1 LDWSSFWVVALPP
14 ITGGII
20 GYYTND
26 LAIKMLFR
34 PYRAVKI
41 GEMVVPFTPGLIPR
55 NQDRLAQRVSNAI
68 MSSLLTPD
76 EMKKVAQRLLQTERI
91 QSAIQWL
98 LELALNQVRADTQQK
113 TAKILASIL
122 RDFVGQSLPR
132 VIAVLAHQDDFLE
145 VQFNQIFDQILL
157 DYHLDDDQAAQLAD
171 WVVDEALPPEALRLG
186 LINFLTD
193 RNIIILDEGL
203 REKTSGPFWVV
214 ANLLGAKDT
223 LLRLRSFCIEEREVC
238 NARIRELVVSLGLQQ
253 RLGEWLGSLSLQS
266 LPDATV
272 LQLRQN
278 FRESVRVYLQTKG
291 ENVLQKLSDTV
302 NWEDTA
308 TVILERLQSSEVV
321 VASLD
326 MVSQE
331 LALVLERYL
340 EKDLEQLVEQA
351 IPILN
356 LDQVIMERV
365 KATEPEALEEA
376 IQGIVKS
383 ELQAIVNLGGI
394 LGLGIGLFQSGLLL
408 LR

>member
-1 LDWSSFWVVALPP
+1 LDWSLFWVVALPP

-34 PYRAVKI
+34 PYRAIKV
-41 GEMVVPFTPGLIPR
+41 GNTVLPFTPGLIPR
-55 NQDRLAQRVSNAI
+55 NQDRLAQRISNAI

-76 EMKKVAQRLLQTERI
+76 EMQKVAQRLLQTERM

-98 LELALNQVRADTQQK
+98 LELALDQIRADTQQK
-113 TAKILASIL
+113 TVKILANIL
-122 RDFVGQSLPR
+122 KDFVGQSLPR
-132 VIAVLAHQDDFLE
+132 VTAVLARRDDFLK

-171 WVVDEALPPEALRLG
+171 WLIDDALPPDALRRG

-193 RNIIILDEGL
+193 RNIAILDEGL
-203 REKTSGPFWVV
+203 REKTSGTFWVV
-214 ANLLGAKDT
+214 ANLLGAKNA
-223 LLRLRSFCIEEREVC
+223 LVRLRSFCIEERDAC
-238 NARIRELVVSLGLQQ
+238 NVRIQELVISLGIQQ
-253 RLGEWLGSLSLQS
+253 RLGEWLGSLSLQN
-266 LPDATV
+266 LPVSTV
-272 LQLRQN
+272 RQLRRN

-291 ENVLQKLSDTV
+291 ESVLQSLSDTV
-302 NWEDTA
+302 NWEETSA
-308 TVILERLQSSEVV
+308 VILSRLQSSEAV

-326 MVSQE
+326 VVSQE
-331 LALVLERYL
+331 LALILERYL
-340 EKDLEQLVEQA
+340 ERDLEKLVEQA

-365 KATEPEALEEA
+365 KATPPESLEEA

-394 LGLGIGLFQSGLLL
+394 LGLGIGLFQSLILLI
-408 LR
+408 R

>member
-1 LDWSSFWVVALPP
+1 LDWSSFWVLALPP

-41 GEMVVPFTPGLIPR
+41 GELVVPFTPGLIPR
-55 NQDRLAQRVSNAI
+55 NQDRLALRISNAI

-76 EMKKVAQRLLQTERI
+76 EMHKVAQRLLQTERM
-91 QSAIQWL
+91 QAAIQWI
-98 LELALNQVRADTQQK
+98 LELALTQVRADTEQK

-132 VIAVLAHQDDFLE
+132 VIAVLAQQDDFLE

-157 DYHLDDDQAAQLAD
+157 DYHLNDDQATQLAD
-171 WVVDEALPPEALRLG
+171 WVVDEALPPDALRLG

-193 RNIIILDEGL
+193 RNIVILDEGL

-223 LLRLRSFCIEEREVC
+223 LVRLRSFCIEEREVC
-238 NARIRELVVSLGLQQ
+238 NARIQELVVSLGLQQ

-308 TVILERLQSSEVV
+308 TVILKRLQSSEVV

-340 EKDLEQLVEQA
+340 EKDLERLVEQA

>member
-1 LDWSSFWVVALPP
+1 LDWSSFWVLALPP

-41 GEMVVPFTPGLIPR
+41 GELVIPFTPGLIPR
-55 NQDRLAQRVSNAI
+55 NQDRLAQRISNAI
-68 MSSLLTPD
+68 MSSLLTPE
-76 EMKKVAQRLLQTERI
+76 EMHKVAQRLLQTERM
-91 QSAIQWL
+91 QAAIQWI
-98 LELALNQVRADTQQK
+98 LELALTQVRADTEQK

>member
-1 LDWSSFWVVALPP
+1 LDWSLFWVVALPP

-34 PYRAVKI
+34 PYRAIKV
-41 GEMVVPFTPGLIPR
+41 GNTVLPFTPGLIPR
-55 NQDRLAQRVSNAI
+55 NQDRLAQRISNAI

-76 EMKKVAQRLLQTERI
+76 EMQKVAQRLLQTERM

-98 LELALNQVRADTQQK
+98 LELALDQIRADTQQK
-113 TAKILASIL
+113 TVKILANIL
-122 RDFVGQSLPR
+122 KDFVGQSLPR
-132 VIAVLAHQDDFLE
+132 VTAVLARRDDFLK

-171 WVVDEALPPEALRLG
+171 WLIDDALPPDALRRG

-193 RNIIILDEGL
+193 RNIAILDEGL
-203 REKTSGPFWVV
+203 REKTSGTFWVV
-214 ANLLGAKDT
+214 ANLLGAKNA
-223 LLRLRSFCIEEREVC
+223 LVRLRSFCIEERDAC
-238 NARIRELVVSLGLQQ
+238 NVRIQELVISLGIQR
-253 RLGEWLGSLSLQS
+253 RLGEWLGSLSLQN
-266 LPDATV
+266 LPVSTV
-272 LQLRQN
+272 RQLRRN

-291 ENVLQKLSDTV
+291 ESVLQSLSDTV
-302 NWEDTA
+302 NWEETSA
-308 TVILERLQSSEVV
+308 VILSRLQSSEAV

-326 MVSQE
+326 VVSQE
-331 LALVLERYL
+331 LALILERYL
-340 EKDLEQLVEQA
+340 ERDLEKLVEQA

-365 KATEPEALEEA
+365 KATPPESLEEA

-394 LGLGIGLFQSGLLL
+394 LGLGIGLFQSLILLI
-408 LR
+408 R

>member
-1 LDWSSFWVVALPP
+1 LDWSSVWVVALPP

-34 PYRAVKI
+34 PYRVVKI
-41 GEMVVPFTPGLIPR
+41 GETVLPFTPGLIPK
-55 NQDRLAQRVSNAI
+55 NQDRLAQRISNAI

-76 EMKKVAQRLLQTERI
+76 ELHKVAQRLLQTERM
-91 QSAIQWL
+91 QAAIQWL
-98 LELALNQVRADTQQK
+98 LELALKQDKADTEQK
-113 TAKILASIL
+113 TAKIFASIL
-122 RDFVGQSLPR
+122 RDFVSQSLPR
-132 VIAVLAHQDDFLE
+132 VIAVLARQNDFLE

-157 DYHLDDDQAAQLAD
+157 DYHLDDAQAAQLAD
-171 WVVDEALPPEALRLG
+171 WIIDDALPPEALRLG

-193 RNIIILDEGL
+193 RNITILDEGF
-203 REKTSGPFWVV
+203 REKTSGTFWVV
-214 ANLLGAKDT
+214 VNLLGAKDT
-223 LLRLRSFCIEEREVC
+223 LLRLRSFCIEEREAC
-238 NARIRELVVSLGLQQ
+238 NARIQDLVVSLGIQQ
-253 RLGEWLGSLSLQS
+253 RLGEWLGNLSLQS

-308 TVILERLQSSEVV
+308 TVILGRLQSSEVV

-331 LALVLERYL
+331 LALILERYL
-340 EKDLEQLVEQA
+340 EKDLETLVEQA

-365 KATEPEALEEA
+365 KATAPEALEDA

-394 LGLGIGLFQSGLLL
+394 LGLSIGLFQSGLLL

>member
-41 GEMVVPFTPGLIPR
+41 GEMVLPFTPGLIPR
-55 NQDRLAQRVSNAI
+55 NQERLAQRVSNAI

-76 EMKKVAQRLLQTERI
+76 EMHKVAQRLLQTERM
-91 QSAIQWL
+91 QSAIQWI
-98 LELALNQVRADTQQK
+98 LALALKQVRADTEQK
-113 TAKILASIL
+113 TAKILANIL

-132 VIAVLAHQDDFLE
+132 VITVLARQDDFLK
-145 VQFNQIFDQILL
+145 VQFDRIFDQILL
-157 DYHLDDDQAAQLAD
+157 DYHLDDDQATQLAD
-171 WVVDEALPPEALRLG
+171 WIMNDALPSNALRLG

-193 RNIIILDEGL
+193 RNIAILDEGL
-203 REKTSGPFWVV
+203 REKTSGTFWVV
-214 ANLLGAKDT
+214 ANLLGAKHT
-223 LLRLRSFCIEEREVC
+223 LERLRAFCIEEKEAC
-238 NARIRELVVSLGLQQ
+238 NARIQDLVLSLGIQQ

-266 LPDATV
+266 LPDATL

-291 ENVLQKLSDTV
+291 ETVLQKLSDTV
-302 NWEDTA
+302 NWEETA
-308 TVILERLQSSEVV
+308 TVILGRLQSSEAVL
-321 VASLD
+321 ASLD

-331 LALVLERYL
+331 LALILERYL
-340 EKDLEQLVEQA
+340 EEDLEKLVEQA

-356 LDQVIMERV
+356 LDRVIMERV
-365 KATEPEALEEA
+365 KATAPEALEDA

-394 LGLGIGLFQSGLLL
+394 LGLAIGLFQSALLL
-408 LR
+408 IR